1 MSADSESGFMNFCVF
16 THPISDVGIIIII
29 VLILLVKKL
38 RMRHANYPKGTQE
51 KLEKALESSQV

>member
-1 MSADSESGFMNFCVF
+1 MNFCVF

-29 VLILLVKKL
+29 VLILPVKKL

-51 KLEKALESSQV
+51 KLEKALESSQA